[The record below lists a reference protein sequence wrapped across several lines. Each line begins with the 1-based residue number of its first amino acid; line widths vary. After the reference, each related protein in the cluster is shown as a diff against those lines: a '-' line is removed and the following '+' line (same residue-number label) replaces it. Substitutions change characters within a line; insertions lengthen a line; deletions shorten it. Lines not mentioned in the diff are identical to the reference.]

1 MGVEGPVRSRR
12 RAWVIASLVVLVV
25 CALGVGGVVF
35 LQRTGDGPSV
45 EQRGRSALASAQLR
59 LLDTPATHF
68 TGTVKPKG
76 ASAGRLRVDLTVT
89 NVGDATG
96 TVSVRGGIDMDYLG
110 VGGKSFL
117 RGSEQAW
124 LALGES
130 AEDAARYKDVPVMI
144 GAERFGFDLAS
155 TLAPARL
162 ALALDPEA
170 ERSADVTVGEPI
182 EIDGHPSTPITSGS
196 ITTYVSNFDPAG
208 ESSDGPEQ
216 PVIDRIVSASS
227 SGGSGEEEPELPEF
241 SLEPEAAEA
250 DDALGIYEEL
260 PGRVND
266 VSNAVDSRI
275 SVGGNINGQFLQNP
289 CLGVCTIQ
297 FVISNTVNTSRDI
310 RVTTVRFDY
319 TVSMQSSVP
328 VALGP
333 GCNGSGTMPA
343 NGSTTLSCSATYD
356 PQLIPAGQTRPI
368 TATIQVTVRALDPQQ
383 VTELQDKTVDRGR
396 QVKDISQDAPN
407 SYRRYTETGGTL
419 PQPKWTQRYDRTN
432 SSAQE
437 RGGAGKPMREDQVA
451 AVSSVMDRLG
461 ISGPDKQKTIQ
472 ALRNANSSPMGAEA
486 ADIIGKGHLAGSEGF
501 KDLVSKFRGP
511 SAARPAAMQELRLG
525 DELYRRGHHDL
536 VFGRTK
542 EGQGRFDIDVGIKG
556 PDGQVT
562 FAYQA
567 KEVASIK
574 GLRSATASVVKQLVD
589 APAQR
594 KVGVLE
600 VAAPSTALDT
610 DTLRSLNDRSA
621 ASGIAFVL
629 RFSDDKELIIPDGAK
644 VFPE

>member
-1 MGVEGPVRSRR
+1 MPTEAPPARPRR
-12 RAWVIASLVVLVV
+12 RLWLVASLVILVV
-25 CALGVGGVVF
+25 CALGVGGVVV
-35 LQRTGDGPSV
+35 LLGGGDGPSV
-45 EQRGRSALASAQLR
+45 EQRGRSALAVAQLR

-68 TGTVKPKG
+68 TGTVKPSG

-96 TVSVRGGIDMDYLG
+96 TVAVREGVEMDYLG

-117 RGSEQAW
+117 RGSEQEW
-124 LALGES
+124 LTFGEPP
-130 AEDAARYKDVPVMI
+130 EDAARYADVPVLI
-144 GAERFGFDLAS
+144 GPERFGFDLAS

-170 ERSADVTVGEPI
+170 ERGADVTVGEPI
-182 EIDGHPSTPITSGS
+182 EIDGHESTPVTSGS
-196 ITTYVSNFDPAG
+196 ITTYLSDFDPAEPG
-208 ESSDGPEQ
+208 GDGSDRPA
-216 PVIDRIVSASS
+216 IDRIVSASS
-227 SGGSGEEEPELPEF
+227 SGESGEDELPEF
-241 SLEPEAAEA
+241 TLEPEPEEA
-250 DDALGIYEEL
+250 DDALGIYEDL

-266 VSNAVDSRI
+266 LGNAVDSRI
-275 SVGGNINGQFLQNP
+275 SVGGNVNGQFLQNP

-297 FVISNTVNTSRDI
+297 FVITNTVNTSRDI

-343 NGSTTLSCSATYD
+343 NGSTTLTCSATYD

-368 TATIQVTVRALDPQQ
+368 TASIQVTVRALDPQQ
-383 VTELQDKTVDRGR
+383 VTELQDKTADRGR
-396 QVKDISQDAPN
+396 QVKDITQDAPN
-407 SYRRYTETGGTL
+407 SYRRYAESGGTL
-419 PQPKWTQRYDRTN
+419 PQPKWTQRYDRT
-432 SSAQE
+432 STSAQE

-461 ISGPDKQKTIQ
+461 ISGLDKQKTIQ

-486 ADIIGKGHLAGSEGF
+486 ADIIGKGHLAGAEGF

-525 DELYRRGHHDL
+525 DELYRRGHRDL

-556 PDGQVT
+556 PDGRVT

-574 GLRSATASVVKQLVD
+574 GLRSATSSVVKQLMD
-589 APAQR
+589 APAER

-610 DTLRSLNDRSA
+610 DTLRSLTDRSN

>member
-1 MGVEGPVRSRR
+1 MPTEAPPARPRR
-12 RAWVIASLVVLVV
+12 RLWLVASLVILVV
-25 CALGVGGVVF
+25 CALGVGGVVV
-35 LQRTGDGPSV
+35 LLGGGDGPSV
-45 EQRGRSALASAQLR
+45 EQRGRSALAVAQLR

-68 TGTVKPKG
+68 TGTVKPSG

-96 TVSVRGGIDMDYLG
+96 TVAVREGVEMDYLG

-117 RGSEQAW
+117 RGSEQEW
-124 LALGES
+124 LAFGEPP
-130 AEDAARYKDVPVMI
+130 EDAARYADVPVLI
-144 GAERFGFDLAS
+144 GPERFGFDLAS

-170 ERSADVTVGEPI
+170 ERGADVTVGEPI
-182 EIDGHPSTPITSGS
+182 EIDGHESTPVTSGS
-196 ITTYVSNFDPAG
+196 ITTYLSDFDPAEPG
-208 ESSDGPEQ
+208 GDGSDRPA
-216 PVIDRIVSASS
+216 IDRIVSASS
-227 SGGSGEEEPELPEF
+227 SGESGEDELPEF
-241 SLEPEAAEA
+241 TLEPEPEEA

-266 VSNAVDSRI
+266 LGNAVDSRI
-275 SVGGNINGQFLQNP
+275 SVGGNVNGQFLQNP

-297 FVISNTVNTSRDI
+297 FVITNTVNTSRDI

-343 NGSTTLSCSATYD
+343 NGSTTLTCSATYD

-368 TATIQVTVRALDPQQ
+368 TASIQVTVRALDPQQ
-383 VTELQDKTVDRGR
+383 VTELQDKTADRGR
-396 QVKDISQDAPN
+396 QVKDITQDAPN
-407 SYRRYTETGGTL
+407 SYRRYAESGGTL

-432 SSAQE
+432 TSAQE

-486 ADIIGKGHLAGSEGF
+486 ADIIGKGHLAGAEGF

-525 DELYRRGHHDL
+525 DELYRRGHRDL

-556 PDGQVT
+556 PDGRVT

-574 GLRSATASVVKQLVD
+574 GLRSATSSVVKQLMD
-589 APAQR
+589 APAER

-610 DTLRSLNDRSA
+610 DTLRSLTDRSN

>member
-1 MGVEGPVRSRR
+1 MLLL
-12 RAWVIASLVVLVV
+12 RA
-25 CALGVGGVVF
+25 
-35 LQRTGDGPSV
+35 GDGSTV
-45 EQRGRSALASAQLR
+45 EQRGRSALAVAQLR

-68 TGTVKPKG
+68 TGTVKPSG

-96 TVSVRGGIDMDYLG
+96 TVAVREGVEMDYLG

-117 RGSEQAW
+117 RGSKQEW
-124 LALGES
+124 LAFGES
-130 AEDAARYKDVPVMI
+130 PEDAARYADVPVLI
-144 GAERFGFDLAS
+144 GPERFGFDLAS

-170 ERSADVTVGEPI
+170 ERGADVTVGEPI
-182 EIDGHPSTPITSGS
+182 EIDGHESTPVTSGS
-196 ITTYVSNFDPAG
+196 ITTYLSDFDPAEPG
-208 ESSDGPEQ
+208 GDGSDRPA
-216 PVIDRIVSASS
+216 IDRIVSASS
-227 SGGSGEEEPELPEF
+227 SGESGEDELPEF
-241 SLEPEAAEA
+241 TLEPEPEEA
-250 DDALGIYEEL
+250 DDALGVYEDL

-266 VSNAVDSRI
+266 LGNAVDSRI
-275 SVGGNINGQFLQNP
+275 SVGGNVNGQFLQNP

-297 FVISNTVNTSRDI
+297 FVITNTVNTSRDI

-343 NGSTTLSCSATYD
+343 NGSTTLTCSATYD

-383 VTELQDKTVDRGR
+383 VTELQDKTADRGL
-396 QVKDISQDAPN
+396 QVKDITQDAPN
-407 SYRRYTETGGTL
+407 SYRRYAESGGTL

-432 SSAQE
+432 TSAQE

-486 ADIIGKGHLAGSEGF
+486 ADIIGKGHLAGAEGF

-525 DELYRRGHHDL
+525 DELYRRGHRDL

-556 PDGQVT
+556 PDGRVT

-574 GLRSATASVVKQLVD
+574 GLRSATSSVVKQLMD
-589 APAQR
+589 APAER

-610 DTLRSLNDRSA
+610 DTLRSLTDRSN

>member
-1 MGVEGPVRSRR
+1 MLLL
-12 RAWVIASLVVLVV
+12 RA
-25 CALGVGGVVF
+25 
-35 LQRTGDGPSV
+35 GDGSTV
-45 EQRGRSALASAQLR
+45 EQRGRSALAVAQLR

-68 TGTVKPKG
+68 TGTVKPSG

-96 TVSVRGGIDMDYLG
+96 TVAVREGVEMDYLG

-117 RGSEQAW
+117 RGSEQEW
-124 LALGES
+124 LAFGES
-130 AEDAARYKDVPVMI
+130 PEDAARYADVPVLI
-144 GAERFGFDLAS
+144 GPERFGFDLAS

-170 ERSADVTVGEPI
+170 ERGADVTVGEPI
-182 EIDGHPSTPITSGS
+182 EIDGHESTPVTSGS
-196 ITTYVSNFDPAG
+196 ITTYLSDFDPAEPG
-208 ESSDGPEQ
+208 GDGSDRPA
-216 PVIDRIVSASS
+216 IDRIVSASS
-227 SGGSGEEEPELPEF
+227 SGESGEDELPEF
-241 SLEPEAAEA
+241 TLEPEPEEA
-250 DDALGIYEEL
+250 DDALGIYEDL

-266 VSNAVDSRI
+266 LGNAVDSRI
-275 SVGGNINGQFLQNP
+275 SVGGNVNGQFLQNP

-297 FVISNTVNTSRDI
+297 FVITNTVNTSRDI

-343 NGSTTLSCSATYD
+343 NGSTTLTCSATYD

-368 TATIQVTVRALDPQQ
+368 TASIQVTVRALDPQQ
-383 VTELQDKTVDRGR
+383 VTELQDKTAGR
-396 QVKDISQDAPN
+396 QVKDITQDAPN
-407 SYRRYTETGGTL
+407 SYRRYAESGGTL

-432 SSAQE
+432 TSAQE

-486 ADIIGKGHLAGSEGF
+486 ADIIGKGHLAGAEGF

-525 DELYRRGHHDL
+525 DELYRRGHRDL

-556 PDGQVT
+556 PDGRVT

-574 GLRSATASVVKQLVD
+574 GLRSATSSVVKQLMD
-589 APAQR
+589 APAER

-610 DTLRSLNDRSA
+610 DTLRSLTDRSN

-629 RFSDDKELIIPDGAK
+629 RFYDDKELIIPDGAK

>member
-1 MGVEGPVRSRR
+1 M
-12 RAWVIASLVVLVV
+12 VLVV
-25 CALGVGGVVF
+25 CALGVGGVV
-35 LQRTGDGPSV
+35 LLLRAGDGSTV
-45 EQRGRSALASAQLR
+45 EQRGRSALAVAQLR

-68 TGTVKPKG
+68 TGTVKPSG

-96 TVSVRGGIDMDYLG
+96 TVAVREGVEMDYLG

-117 RGSEQAW
+117 RGSEQEW
-124 LALGES
+124 LAFGES
-130 AEDAARYKDVPVMI
+130 PEDAARYADVPVLI
-144 GAERFGFDLAS
+144 GPERFGFDLAS

-170 ERSADVTVGEPI
+170 ERGADVTVGEPI
-182 EIDGHPSTPITSGS
+182 EIDGHESTPVTSGS
-196 ITTYVSNFDPAG
+196 ITTYLSDFDPAEPG
-208 ESSDGPEQ
+208 GDGSDRPA
-216 PVIDRIVSASS
+216 IDRIVSASS
-227 SGGSGEEEPELPEF
+227 SGESGEDELPEF
-241 SLEPEAAEA
+241 TLEPEPEEA
-250 DDALGIYEEL
+250 DDALGIYEDL

-266 VSNAVDSRI
+266 LGNAVDSRI
-275 SVGGNINGQFLQNP
+275 SVGGNVNGQFLQNP

-297 FVISNTVNTSRDI
+297 FVITNTVNTSRDI

-343 NGSTTLSCSATYD
+343 NGSTTLTCSATYD

-383 VTELQDKTVDRGR
+383 VTELQDKTADRGR
-396 QVKDISQDAPN
+396 QVKDITQDAPN
-407 SYRRYTETGGTL
+407 SYRRYAESGGTL

-432 SSAQE
+432 TSAQE

-486 ADIIGKGHLAGSEGF
+486 ADIIGKGHLAGAEGF

-525 DELYRRGHHDL
+525 DELYRRGHRDL

-556 PDGQVT
+556 PDGRVT

-574 GLRSATASVVKQLVD
+574 GLRSATSSVVKQLMD
-589 APAQR
+589 APAER

-610 DTLRSLNDRSA
+610 DTLRSLTDRSN